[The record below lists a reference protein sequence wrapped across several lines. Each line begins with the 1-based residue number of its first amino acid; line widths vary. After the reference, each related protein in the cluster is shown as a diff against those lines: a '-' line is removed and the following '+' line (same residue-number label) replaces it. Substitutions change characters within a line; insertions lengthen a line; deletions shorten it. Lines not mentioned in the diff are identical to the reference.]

1 MLGSGIGLM
10 SGPIFNLYEMKQ
22 YITEERAIYED
33 NFHGLF
39 SRKLAKWAISCME
52 MKSPE
57 GTMNPIAMRSVD
69 DVLEILSANKVE
81 LPDEYIYTAWYLFHM
96 AVADYPKTLKT
107 DDLRAMYVE
116 ETLCDPDG
124 DPTNVLACF
133 EAKMCNA
140 DIPIYWERMM

>member
-1 MLGSGIGLM
+1 
-10 SGPIFNLYEMKQ
+10 MKQ
-22 YITEERAIYED
+22 YITEERAMYED
-33 NFHGLF
+33 NFHGMF
-39 SRKLAKWAISCME
+39 SRKLAKWAISNME
-52 MKSPE
+52 MKSPD
-57 GTMNPIAMRSVD
+57 GQMKPVAMRSVD

-96 AVADYPKTLKT
+96 TIADYPKSLKN
-107 DDLRAMYVE
+107 DEQRAMYVE

-140 DIPIYWERMM
+140 EIPIYWERMM